1 MTRIGQLTLAATALL
16 PIGSASAVVVYVP
29 GSPNPTATRN
39 TAPPTGALANSGWQL
54 QGDWA
59 GSFLGTPIAPN
70 HFVTASH
77 VGGSVGTTFTFNA
90 VNYTTTAVFQDPNS
104 DLAVWRVSGTF
115 PTHAPLYNAAI
126 DGPETGKPL
135 VVFGRGLA
143 PGAEVIGPAF
153 PTGTELK
160 GWREADGT
168 NGPRSWGE
176 NDVTGI
182 ATGSATVGE
191 LIAFTFDRSVGDV
204 PGTNESHLNG
214 FDSGGGLFIESG
226 GVWKLAGINFG
237 IDGPYKVNPSD
248 IPFRATLFDQGGL
261 YEKSSGDTF
270 MQNLDTSIDQPGASY
285 STRISSNLPFIE
297 SVVPEPS
304 TALLLAGGGAGLM
317 MRRRRGV
324 V

>member
-1 MTRIGQLTLAATALL
+1 MKRFGRLMLFATAVL

-39 TAPPTGALANSGWQL
+39 TSPPTGALAESGWQL
-54 QGDWA
+54 QGEWA
-59 GSFLGTPIAPN
+59 GSFLGTPISPS

-77 VGGSVGTTFTFNA
+77 VGGSVGNTFTLNA

-115 PTHAPLYNAAI
+115 PTHAPLYNAAV

-135 VVFGRGLA
+135 VVFGRGFA
-143 PGAEVIGPAF
+143 PGAEVTGPAF
-153 PTGTELK
+153 AGGTELK

-182 ATGSATVGE
+182 TTGGGTVGD
-191 LIAFTFDRSVGDV
+191 LIRFTFDRSVGDI
-204 PGTNESHLNG
+204 PGANEAHLNG

-237 IDGPYKVNPSD
+237 ISGPYKINPSD
-248 IPFRATLFDQGGL
+248 TPFRATLFDKGGL
-261 YEKSSGDTF
+261 YERGAGDTF
-270 MQNLDTSIDQPGASY
+270 PQNLDTSLDQPGISY
-285 STRISSNLPFIE
+285 STRISSNRPFID

-304 TALLLAGGGAGLM
+304 AALLLAGAAAGLM
-317 MRRRRGV
+317 MRRRRGMR
-324 V
+324 